1 MYYDPMSID
10 LMVCVCEGY
19 LGGTI
24 VFVRDIM
31 RGERVGWGE
40 GRAEEIYIDF
50 SCFERYG
57 RAAGREREKGR
68 DEGSKG

>member
-1 MYYDPMSID
+1 M
-10 LMVCVCEGY
+10 
-19 LGGTI
+19 
-24 VFVRDIM
+24 FVRDIM

-57 RAAGREREKGR
+57 RAAGRDREKGR
-68 DEGSKG
+68 EEGSKG